1 MRIES
6 LPKEGHP
13 SNCIGCG
20 ACSQMCPQGID
31 IPEVI
36 SELNSQL
43 VKAPSWK
50 EICRQREIA
59 ARKMRE
65 G

>member
-1 MRIES
+1 
-6 LPKEGHP
+6 
-13 SNCIGCG
+13 
-20 ACSQMCPQGID
+20 MCPQGID
-31 IPEVI
+31 IPGVI
-36 SELNSQL
+36 SELNTHL
-43 VKAPSWK
+43 AKAPLWR

>member
-1 MRIES
+1 
-6 LPKEGHP
+6 
-13 SNCIGCG
+13 
-20 ACSQMCPQGID
+20 MCPQGID
-31 IPEVI
+31 IPEII

-43 VKAPSWK
+43 AKAPSWK

-65 G
+65 R